1 MTAEAIL
8 ERLRVLGARVSLAGD
23 KLHVDAPA
31 GVLTD
36 DLRQAIREHK
46 AALLELLRPATPFPP
61 AGCAVRFVG
70 PSPVIL
76 GPHGEDPID
85 FRFDVD
91 KQAWVH
97 DPSWWRRPA
106 QARETRKEG
115 PS

>member
-1 MTAEAIL
+1 MTPTALLDHLRALGVEVCAE
-8 ERLRVLGARVSLAGD
+8 GD
-23 KLHVDAPA
+23 KLRYRAPA

-46 AALLELLRPATPFPP
+46 EELLELLRPATPP
-61 AGCAVRFVG
+61 AGCTVRFVG

-97 DPSWWRRPA
+97 EAGWWREK
-106 QARETRKEG
+106 QT
-115 PS
+115 

>member
-1 MTAEAIL
+1 MGRYLEIARQVSRRAEESGGAENDPVAR
-8 ERLRVLGARVSLAGD
+8 EREESPSRTPV
-23 KLHVDAPA
+23 P
-31 GVLTD
+31 
-36 DLRQAIREHK
+36 K
-46 AALLELLRPATPFPP
+46 ARPATPSPP
-61 AGCAVRFVG
+61 AGCTVRFVG

-76 GPHGEDPID
+76 GPRGEDPID

>member
-1 MTAEAIL
+1 MTAAEVLDALMKAGCRIAV
-8 ERLRVLGARVSLAGD
+8 EGNSLRVRG
-23 KLHVDAPA
+23 P
-31 GVLTD
+31 LTD

-46 AALLELLRPATPFPP
+46 AVLLELLRPATRLPP

-76 GPHGEDPID
+76 GPRGEDPID

>member
-1 MTAEAIL
+1 MGRYL
-8 ERLRVLGARVSLAGD
+8 EIA
-23 KLHVDAPA
+23 
-31 GVLTD
+31 
-36 DLRQAIREHK
+36 RQAAGRRKAGTEVPQNNSPAREREESPSR
-46 AALLELLRPATPFPP
+46 APVLEARPATPFPP

-85 FRFDVD
+85 FRRDVE

-97 DPSWWRRPA
+97 DPGWWRRPA

-115 PS
+115 AS